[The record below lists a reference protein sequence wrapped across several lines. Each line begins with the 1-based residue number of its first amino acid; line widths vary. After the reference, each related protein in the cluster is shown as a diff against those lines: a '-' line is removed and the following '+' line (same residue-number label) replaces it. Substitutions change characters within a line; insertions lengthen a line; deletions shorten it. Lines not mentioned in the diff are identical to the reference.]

1 MWMNAELERQVELLF
16 QELADKP
23 PAQRERAL
31 NERCAPTPELR
42 ERVQRQQALHN
53 SSCDPG
59 LRTPV
64 FGRETPATAQS
75 LPLPRYVGPYEIL
88 KLLGEGGMGMV
99 YLAEQKQPIRRR
111 VALKVIKL
119 GMDTQA
125 VMARFEAERDRR
137 NQRRALTEEELLRLL
152 KVARMRPLAE
162 YGREIS
168 RKDADSKR
176 SRRSRATWKR
186 EPLTI
191 DNLDEAV
198 GRARKAMKDNPDL
211 IAHLERTG
219 QERALM
225 YKMLV
230 LTGLRKGE
238 LASLT
243 AGQLDFVGSVA
254 HVTLNPAD
262 EKNRQ
267 GSSIPLRAD
276 LAVELSAWLDERLG
290 DLRAECRRR
299 RQPIPALLPAST
311 PLFHVPSG
319 LTRIF
324 DRDLA
329 AAGISKRDERN
340 RVVDVHALRATFG
353 THLCAAGVPLRTA
366 QAAMRHS
373 KPELT
378 ANIYTDPK
386 LLDVAGAIAALPA
399 LTLPPKNAESPIEVA
414 S

>member
-1 MWMNAELERQVELLF
+1 MGAANGRDPLSKHLDAYERHLRAKGGDSRRISMLRRRIERLAKKCRFVRLSQMSPGPVEGWLVE
-16 QELADKP
+16 QSEVGMA
-23 PAQRERAL
+23 AATRNGYRESLICFGNWCRRTHRITL
-31 NERCAPTPELR
+31 NPF
-42 ERVQRQQALHN
+42 
-53 SSCDPG
+53 DD
-59 LRTPV
+59 
-64 FGRETPATAQS
+64 
-75 LPLPRYVGPYEIL
+75 LPRADQNV
-88 KLLGEGGMGMV
+88 
-99 YLAEQKQPIRRR
+99 
-111 VALKVIKL
+111 
-119 GMDTQA
+119 
-125 VMARFEAERDRR
+125 DRR
-137 NQRRALTEEELLRLL
+137 HQRRALTKEELLRLL

-162 YGREIS
+162 YGRDIR
-168 RKDADSKR
+168 RKDAEAKR
-176 SRRSRATWKR
+176 LPRSRATWKR

-198 GRARKAMKDNPDL
+198 ARARKALKDNPDL

-219 QERALM
+219 QGHALM

-238 LASLT
+238 LSSLT
-243 AGQLDFVGSVA
+243 VAQLDFTGPVA
-254 HVTLNPAD
+254 YAVLHAAD

-299 RQPIPALLPAST
+299 RQAIPARLPGST

-340 RVVDVHALRATFG
+340 RVVDVHALRVTFG

-386 LLDVAGAIAALPA
+386 LLDVAGAIAVLPA
-399 LTLPPKNAESPIEVA
+399 LKLPPKNVEGPIEVA